1 MSRKKKDLA
10 LAGLPITNCI
20 ENAFMLLFF
29 LSIVLSFSQHLLINH
44 ILFEI
49 IHDTS
54 IIFYLRNNSC
64 LRNLFS
70 SPVLI
75 NKFFNLNPYQIYS
88 DLSANSLFEIKHW
101 IVINNIWN
109 DWNKWIKNS
118 RIQEIKI
125 IEIKCQLFSLRKNGL
140 KLFCFGIMFDS
151 SWWTKWLNQLPFRI

>member
-1 MSRKKKDLA
+1 MRHKRQRGCQLLIA
-10 LAGLPITNCI
+10 LKSCI
-20 ENAFMLLFF
+20 HAAFF

-54 IIFYLRNNSC
+54 IIFYLLNNSC

-88 DLSANSLFEIKHW
+88 DLSANSLFEIKHFQQYLKW
-101 IVINNIWN
+101 LK
-109 DWNKWIKNS
+109 KWIKNS
-118 RIQEIKI
+118 IMQEIKI

-140 KLFCFGIMFDS
+140 KLFCFGIKLDT
-151 SWWTKWLNQLPFRI
+151 SWWTKWLNQLLS